1 MPPSPT
7 QIVITAGPDKGRTFP
22 LPIGRTFQVGR
33 GRATDTQF
41 TDPAVSRLHC
51 MIEYDG
57 DRVMLLNI
65 SSGGTFVNGQAVS
78 QHDLQPGEVVR
89 IGLTQFRLQRD
100 LAEVT
105 TADLAPGQPAATAEP
120 FTAMVGRSLSH
131 FTLDALL
138 ARRSAAAVFRA
149 RDDRNGQTVALKVLH
164 PSFARDDED
173 RQRFVRAS
181 KTALPLRHPN
191 LVAVLTAGKTGDYCW
206 IAMEYVDGESMTAVI
221 QRIGVAGMLD
231 WRYGYRVAVHVGR
244 ALEYAHGQAILHRN
258 VTPGNILLRSS
269 DRVVKLGDLLLCKAL
284 EGSLAQQLT
293 AQGELLGDLGYIA
306 PERTQSIA
314 DVDAR
319 ADLYGL
325 GATLYA
331 LLTGRPPFTAPSRTE
346 LVNEIRSREPEK
358 PTKYQMSIAPPF
370 QDLVLKLLAKRPED
384 RFPGATDLLHDL
396 ERVGK
401 LTGVTA

>member
-1 MPPSPT
+1 MSPSAT
-7 QIVITAGPDKGRTFP
+7 QIVITAGPDKGQAFP

-33 GRATDTQF
+33 GRATDTHL

-57 DRVMLLNI
+57 DRVVLLNI
-65 SSGGTFVNGQAVS
+65 SSGGTFVNGQAVA
-78 QHDLQPGEVVR
+78 QHELQPGEVVR
-89 IGLTQFRLQRD
+89 IGLTQFRLESD
-100 LAEVT
+100 LAEAT
-105 TADLAPGQPAATAEP
+105 TADLPPVPSPAAAEP

-149 RDDRNGQTVALKVLH
+149 RDDQSGQTVALKVLH

-173 RQRFVRAS
+173 RQRFVRAT

-191 LVAVLTAGKTGDYCW
+191 LVAVLSAGKSGDYCW
-206 IAMEYVDGESMTAVI
+206 VAMEYVDGESMHAVI
-221 QRIGVAGMLD
+221 QRIGVAAMLD
-231 WRYGYRVAVHVGR
+231 WRYGFRVAVHVGR
-244 ALEYAHGQAILHRN
+244 ALEYAHGLAILHRN
-258 VTPGNILLRSS
+258 VTPGNILLRGS
-269 DRVVKLGDLLLCKAL
+269 DKQVKLGDLLLVKAL

-293 AQGELLGDLGYIA
+293 APGELLGDLGYMA
-306 PERTQSIA
+306 PERTHGSA
-314 DVDAR
+314 EVDAR

-346 LVNEIRSREPEK
+346 LVRAIRTEEPEK
-358 PTKYQMSIAPPF
+358 PEKFQMSIAAPF
-370 QDLVLKLLAKRPED
+370 RDLVLKLLAKRPDD
-384 RFPGATDLLHDL
+384 RCQSATDLLRDL
-396 ERVGK
+396 ERIGK
-401 LTGVTA
+401 LTGVAV